1 MSSDDDAASK
11 SLLHKRLCYALTFHP
26 SLLQDFVSMCDCIDK
41 REYINVQGI
50 SNESMRLVLADIFDD
65 LPLLDYI
72 PSMGYAKKQ
81 DVNTPIQDVL
91 FNRLPSKNLVV
102 PLLDIK
108 PSNYKSSSQDNST
121 RKIAPMHCIQLLSDF
136 PALRDE
142 ILDLLD
148 RLLDGDC
155 IDITGMAN
163 EDISSKL
170 KKIFYAL
177 DCVYTPKEGYG
188 VPQQPKDIRKQVKKQ
203 VNLLYD
209 FLYLALKEQRHRAKK
224 SKKEEKKKKK
234 EKKHKKSK
242 NKKSKKKD
250 KEPDSGSE
258 SSNSDSNDE
267 GEKDDDKTA
276 ASVSATAARPE
287 QPAVHI
293 DKSMATFTTGPSK
306 DMDDGDSS
314 DDQAAEEATSTKF
327 VGNFET
333 TADGLQREE
342 WMSIGW
348 EQKSG
353 PKVVGGTTMTAFG
366 TDETILIPTA
376 RKFSSGRGAIKE
388 ARNSAAEKRKNQEVS
403 KEEKE
408 TMMALE
414 AYKAQRGPSLMELH
428 QQQKKKAKTAGTAN
442 TEGNGK
448 GDAADNGPTIGE
460 ERTSFDYKRDM
471 VDFRSS
477 MQGSAAQQMVD
488 EARQLDSRFTKRILK
503 K

>member
-1 MSSDDDAASK
+1 MSSDDESASK
-11 SLLHKRLCYALTFHP
+11 SVLHKRLCYALTFHP

-50 SNESMRLVLADIFDD
+50 SNDSMRLVLADIFDD
-65 LPLLDYI
+65 LPVLVYI

-91 FNRLPSKNLVV
+91 FKRLPSKNLVV

-108 PSNYKSSSQDNST
+108 PSSYKSSSQDNST

-155 IDITGMAN
+155 IDIADMAN
-163 EDISSKL
+163 EGISSKL

-188 VPQQPKDIRKQVKKQ
+188 IPQHPKDIRKQVKKQ

-209 FLYLALKEQRHRAKK
+209 FLYLALKENKHRAKK
-224 SKKEEKKKKK
+224 FKKEEKKKKK
-234 EKKHKKSK
+234 EKKRKKSK
-242 NKKSKKKD
+242 SKKNKKKD
-250 KEPDSGSE
+250 KEQDSGSE
-258 SSNSDSNDE
+258 SSDESDSDE
-267 GEKDDDKTA
+267 EDDDDKKTT
-276 ASVSATAARPE
+276 SVSATAMRSE
-287 QPAVHI
+287 MQPTVPSI
-293 DKSMATFTTGPSK
+293 DKSMATFTTGHSSK
-306 DMDDGDSS
+306 DTDGDDS
-314 DDQAAEEATSTKF
+314 DKEETTQQPPSTEF
-327 VGNFET
+327 VGSFES

-348 EQKSG
+348 EQSG
-353 PKVVGGTTMTAFG
+353 PKVGGTTMTAFG
-366 TDETILIPTA
+366 SDETIVVPTA

-388 ARNSAAEKRKNQEVS
+388 ARNSVAEKRKNQEVS

-408 TMMALE
+408 AMAALE

-428 QQQKKKAKTAGTAN
+428 QQQKKKAKTGGN

-448 GDAADNGPTIGE
+448 GGKDKGITIGE
-460 ERTSFDYKRDM
+460 ERTGFDYKRDM

-477 MQGSAAQQMVD
+477 MQGSAAQKMVD
-488 EARQLDSRFTKRILK
+488 EAKQLDSRFTKRILK